1 MIELNTAIL
10 CVVFM
15 KKEKNKIKPK
25 YNMLQNSAYMISTAW
40 KIKEKKVVIL
50 SLLFAFFSVA
60 ASTLSLF
67 ISPTVLGQIEGKTDI
82 VTLIITIGAFC
93 LALAVCYAATTYIDV
108 NQLWGRVQVR
118 SKIISDISIKC
129 AQTSYPN
136 LENEKFKKLYAKSE
150 EATCANSQPAEAIWT
165 TLTEVCKNVLGFI
178 VYLVLLCTV
187 EWWIALIVI
196 ATGAV
201 SYVISNRLNQY
212 GYRHRE
218 ELADSEQKMRY
229 VTNVAGGFRSA
240 KDIRLFNVMPWLA
253 EMAKKAEIAFIAFH
267 KKANGVYL
275 WGSIADIAMTFLRNG
290 IAYAYLI
297 YCVFKGRLS
306 AAEFLL
312 YFSAVGGFATWVTGI
327 LSNLTLLNK
336 QSLEICNIREFLEF
350 PEQFRFEDGETLDA
364 KSLQGT
370 EIRLEDVSFAYPSS
384 DRKILEHINLTLHPG
399 EKLAVVGLNGAGK
412 STLIKLICGFY
423 DPTEGRVLLNG
434 EDIRKYNRYDY
445 YNAFSAVFQNFI
457 VLAGSIAFNVAQ
469 TDENIDIEKVMDS
482 IRKAGLEEKV
492 NSLPEKLNTNLNR
505 AVYDDAVD
513 LSGGET
519 QRLMLARA
527 LYKDSPIVI
536 LDEPTAALDPI
547 AEADIYSKYN
557 EMTAGKSSV
566 YVSHRLASTRFCDRI
581 IFVENGGI
589 AEEGTHDELLAKG
602 GKYAELFNV
611 QSKYYKEEDVSDEE

>member
-1 MIELNTAIL
+1 
-10 CVVFM
+10 M
-15 KKEKNKIKPK
+15 KRDGNKVKPK
-25 YNMLQNSAYMISTAW
+25 YNMWQNSAYMVSIAW
-40 KIKEKKVVIL
+40 RIKEKKVIILLIL
-50 SLLFAFFSVA
+50 SAIFAVVS
-60 ASTLSLF
+60 SSLGLF
-67 ISPTVLGQIEGKTDI
+67 ITPTVLGQIETKADI
-82 VTLIITIGAFC
+82 VEIIVTIGAFC
-93 LALAVCYAATTYIDV
+93 LGLAACYAASIYIEE
-108 NQLWGRVQVR
+108 NQLWGRIQVR
-118 SKIISDISIKC
+118 IKIISDISVKC

-136 LENEKFKKLYAKSE
+136 LEDDKFRKLHSKSE

-165 TLTEVCKNVLGFI
+165 TLTDVCKNVLGFV

-196 ATGAV
+196 ITGTI
-201 SYVISNRLNQY
+201 SYAISNRLNQY
-212 GYRHRE
+212 GYRHRDE
-218 ELADSEQKMRY
+218 VAESERKMRY
-229 VTNVAGGFRSA
+229 VSNVASGFRYA

-253 EMAKKAEIAFIAFH
+253 EMAAKAEKAFIAFH

-275 WGSIADIAMTFLRNG
+275 WGNIADIAMTFLRNG

-297 YCVFKGRLS
+297 YCVYEGKLS
-306 AAEFLL
+306 VAEFLL

-336 QSLEICNIREFLEF
+336 QSLEICNIREFLEY
-350 PEQFRFEDGETLDA
+350 PEKFRFEDGEKIDV
-364 KSLQGT
+364 KSLKSV

-384 DRKILEHINLTLHPG
+384 DRKVLEHIDLTLHAG

-434 EDIRKYNRYDY
+434 EDIRKYDRSDY
-445 YNAFSAVFQNFI
+445 YNVFSAVFQNFTLI
-457 VLAGSIAFNVAQ
+457 AGSIAFNVAQ
-469 TDENIDIEKVMDS
+469 TDENADIEKVWDS
-482 IRKAGLEEKV
+482 IDKAGLREKTE
-492 NSLPEKLNTNLNR
+492 SLPEKLNANLNKE
-505 AVYDDAVD
+505 VYDDAVD

-527 LYKDSPIVI
+527 LYKDAPVVI

-581 IFVENGGI
+581 IYVENGGI
-589 AEEGTHDELLAKG
+589 AEEGTHEELLAKG
-602 GKYAELFNV
+602 GRYAELFNV
-611 QSKYYKEEDVSDEE
+611 QSKYYKEGDVTDEE